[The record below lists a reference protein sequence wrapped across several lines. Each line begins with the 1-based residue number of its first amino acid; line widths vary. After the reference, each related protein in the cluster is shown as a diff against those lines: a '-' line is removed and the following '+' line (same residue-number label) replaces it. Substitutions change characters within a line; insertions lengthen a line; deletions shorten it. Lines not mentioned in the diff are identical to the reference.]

1 MPDLSGNQTAL
12 RASGHKVRTYLAVF
26 NGAVV
31 ASGTLDS
38 APATGAVAL
47 TWTRTAGSSSDIK
60 PGYRVVVESGA
71 GALKFETSVRYSGTI
86 SDANLPIREVATAE
100 YTLSAADV
108 VKIYNTPVLTD
119 KLVESSATFAP
130 DGITYVAQ
138 NTTIAPITNS
148 GGHWA
153 GFVDAGQTYAT
164 VITSG
169 GGSFTVDPDSGGAI
183 THLWTLPAGVA
194 FAGGSANTDASP
206 TLQAD
211 VGYWVV
217 SHRVTDSSNSAT
229 WTQYVL
235 LRVYSTATPPVE
247 CVVESIDGD
256 LDTGW
261 GGRVRVFDNA
271 AIADIPD
278 RSLVCVFVDET
289 INGAT
294 ASYGNR
300 IASRSH
306 MKLLGYLRRDEN
318 EGDAQDDTLTFE
330 ILSPWARLQEIP
342 GFSKALERYTSTAGW
357 NYVQSLTTKR
367 AIIQILRWYSNWTD
381 FYDLAFNT
389 YTDYDY
395 PAFFIEKA
403 TPLAQLIELADATDA
418 RVTGDRTGALL
429 VHTRPELV
437 ALASRAALTTTITLT
452 DDDRVRYR
460 FSRDHFK
467 TVDTLECRGFTAA
480 TTSAAAVPIF
490 SRYPG
495 VPGRGATVTS
505 IDRLIAASQSNL
517 NDRCG
522 LRGASVDGVFITT
535 AGLYH
540 RAVDLE
546 LTLPG
551 AYDVFDPAYQEW
563 VAFTGAAG
571 NRRALDLSVYRFT
584 LRGVSVT
591 YNGGTATTTL
601 RLVSETAAPAGRTY
615 VPPATSGANPNPIDF
630 PPIEFPDTPD
640 FNLGAGTAR
649 IALICKNGLARTTNF
664 GSGAATTW
672 DYQAWSAFSPAENTS
687 LVGDGAYT
695 AVPDGFSYNSGAVKA
710 WVLLAKPATKIYYLD
725 ITNRTWTLKHTVG
738 GSYSIVLNG
747 LDSFNGGADASF
759 GVPNHF
765 VATVY
770 TKSVGTRAIYTTD
783 NSTFTEVDI
792 TSTTNTAINTV
803 VKSPSVFVS
812 PRTAGKVITS
822 IHKTVSGLDIVAAVS
837 TDYGATW
844 ADGAT
849 LADWGGGNVTA
860 QARSLHVPYD
870 GARNPNETI
879 WFYGTEYVSSSS
891 PYLVRYNNGS
901 TSAIFTS
908 YCQIEATRNG
918 ISTFTGNANR
928 LLFCGADGIA
938 GGGTYTA
945 RLTDNALA
953 ASPSWTVLTTPE
965 QYMHCAIA
973 GDSGSA
979 FYFWG
984 GQFGTNP
991 AVGYSADGG
1000 VTVISQTG
1008 DLGTYSSGPVQMLVG
1023 W

>member
-1 MPDLSGNQTAL
+1 MPDLSGNLTAL

-47 TWTRTAGSSSDIK
+47 TWTRTAGVSADIK

-86 SDANLPIREVATAE
+86 SDSNLPIREVATAE
-100 YTLSAADV
+100 FTLSAADV
-108 VKIYNTPVLTD
+108 VKVYNCPVLTD

-138 NTTIAPITNS
+138 NTTIAPVTNS

-164 VITSG
+164 VVTSG

-206 TLQAD
+206 TLEAD
-211 VGYWVV
+211 VGYYVV

-229 WTQYVL
+229 WTQYL
-235 LRVYSTATPPVE
+235 LIRVYSTATPPVE

-261 GGRVRVFDNA
+261 GGRVRVFNNA

-342 GFSKALERYTSTAGW
+342 GFSKALERYSSTAGW

-381 FYDLAFNT
+381 FFDLAFNT

-480 TTSAAAVPIF
+480 TTAAAAVPFF

-495 VPGRGATVTS
+495 VPGRGAVVTS

-522 LRGASVDGVFITT
+522 LRGAATDGVFITS

-563 VAFTGAAG
+563 IAFTGAAG

-649 IALICKNGLARTTNF
+649 IALICKEGLARTTNF

-672 DYQAWSAFSPAENTS
+672 DYQAWSAFSSGSGVKGWTF
-687 LVGDGAYT
+687 
-695 AVPDGFSYNSGAVKA
+695 VPDAFSYATSAVCGWLLTANSQARV
-710 WVLLAKPATKIYYLD
+710 YYVD
-725 ITNRTWTLKHTVG
+725 ITNRTWTLKHTFSSPYNIAYRTAG
-738 GSYSIVLNG
+738 IESNQQ
-747 LDSFNGGADASF
+747 GGADASF
-759 GVPNHF
+759 GLPDHF
-765 VATVY
+765 MAVITLTGSTAVQG
-770 TKSVGTRAIYTTD
+770 VRAVYTTD
-783 NSTFTEVDI
+783 NSTFTEVDVFSGGD
-792 TSTTNTAINTV
+792 TQQGQPV
-803 VKSPSVFVS
+803 QSPGVFMS
-812 PRTAGKVITS
+812 SRTALNARVGSETYIRATS
-822 IHKTVSGLDIVAAVS
+822 DLASWSNDFAHGGAGTRSRATSLHYPWDAARNAGETIAFYGDYINGSALRRSVSGTTSAIGPSGLD
-837 TDYGATW
+837 
-844 ADGAT
+844 
-849 LADWGGGNVTA
+849 A
-860 QARSLHVPYD
+860 QVIQP
-870 GARNPNETI
+870 
-879 WFYGTEYVSSSS
+879 
-891 PYLVRYNNGS
+891 
-901 TSAIFTS
+901 
-908 YCQIEATRNG
+908 RNG
-918 ISTFTGNANR
+918 ISTFAGNANR
-928 LLFCGADGIA
+928 LLFCGSADNPWSSAIA
-938 GGGTYTA
+938 TPY
-945 RLTDNALA
+945 LTDNALA
-953 ASPSWTVLTTPE
+953 TTPTWTALTPPS
-965 QYMHCAIA
+965 YYHGCAIA
-973 GDSGSA
+973 GDSGGT

-984 GQFGTNP
+984 GNYGDSET
-991 AVGYSADGG
+991 VGLSNNSGA
-1000 VTVISQTG
+1000 TIISQVG
-1008 DLGTYSSGPVQMLVG
+1008 DLASYSPGKVLMLAG

>member
-47 TWTRTAGSSSDIK
+47 AWTRTAGSSSDIK

-86 SDANLPIREVATAE
+86 SDSNLPIREVATAE
-100 YTLSAADV
+100 FTLSAADV
-108 VKIYNTPVLTD
+108 VKVYNTPVLTD

-164 VITSG
+164 VVTSG

-211 VGYWVV
+211 VGYYVV

-235 LRVYSTATPPVE
+235 VRVYSTATPPVE

-261 GGRVRVFDNA
+261 GGRVRVFNNA

-342 GFSKALERYTSTAGW
+342 GFSKALERYSSTAGW

-495 VPGRGATVTS
+495 VPGRGAVVTS

-522 LRGASVDGVFITT
+522 LRGAATDGVFITT

-563 VAFTGAAG
+563 IAFTGAAG

-630 PPIEFPDTPD
+630 PPIIFPNTPD
-640 FNLGAGTAR
+640 FNLRTGQGG
-649 IALICKNGLARTTNF
+649 IALICTKGLARTTNF
-664 GSGAATTW
+664 GSGAATVW
-672 DYQAWSAFSPAENTS
+672 DFMPWTSFSPAPTAAPNTS
-687 LVGDGAYT
+687 NTSISSGQGAYT
-695 AVPDGFSYNSGAVKA
+695 AVPDAFSYSSGAAKC
-710 WVLLAKPATKIYYLD
+710 WVLMAYNNVGGAQIFYLD
-725 ITNRTWTLKHTVG
+725 ITARTWTLKHTA
-738 GSYSIVLNG
+738 
-747 LDSFNGGADASF
+747 SFITAYDVSGRGAGMDASF
-759 GVPNHF
+759 GTPNHL
-765 VATVY
+765 VATFW
-770 TKSVGTRAIYTTD
+770 VGLGNSLMVWTSD
-783 NSTFTEVDI
+783 NSTFTEV
-792 TSTTNTAINTV
+792 AIGGWADNAR
-803 VKSPSVFVS
+803 PMGVFTS
-812 PRTAGKVITS
+812 PRTPGRVLFTS
-822 IHKTVSGLDIVAAVS
+822 GNGAAYES
-837 TDYGATW
+837 TDYGATS
-844 ADGAT
+844 GT
-849 LADWGGGNVTA
+849 TSNPNVNSDKGPSA
-860 QARSLHVPYD
+860 SLHCPYD
-870 GARNPNETI
+870 GARNSAESIFFFSETLTA
-879 WFYGTEYVSSSS
+879 GGMV
-891 PYLVRYNNGS
+891 
-901 TSAIFTS
+901 
-908 YCQIEATRNG
+908 ATRTNG
-918 ISTFTGNANR
+918 ASQTTITPGGSIAPETPRNGYSTFVADANR
-928 LLFCGADGIA
+928 LLMCSGANNKLF
-938 GGGTYTA
+938 
-945 RLTDNALA
+945 LTSNALA
-953 ASPSWTVLTTPE
+953 ATPSWTELTNTSG
-965 QYMHCAIA
+965 YAYNCGAIA
-973 GDSGSA
+973 GDSGST
-979 FYFWG
+979 FYFWDG
-984 GQFGTNP
+984 MKTG
-991 AVGYSADGG
+991 DGG
-1000 VTVISQTG
+1000 VAYSNDGGATIISQVG
-1008 DLGTYSSGPVQMLVG
+1008 NLGSFNVGSITMLVG

>member
-47 TWTRTAGSSSDIK
+47 TWTRTAGVSADIK

-86 SDANLPIREVATAE
+86 SDSNLPIREVATAE

-108 VKIYNTPVLTD
+108 VKVYNTPVLTD

-217 SHRVTDSSNSAT
+217 SHRVTDTSNSAT

-235 LRVYSTATPPVE
+235 LRVYSTAIPPVE

-261 GGRVRVFDNA
+261 GGRVRVFNNA

-342 GFSKALERYTSTAGW
+342 GFSKALERYTSTTGW

-381 FYDLAFNT
+381 FFDLAFNT

-437 ALASRAALTTTITLT
+437 ALASRSSLTTTITLT

-495 VPGRGATVTS
+495 VPGRGAVVTS

-522 LRGASVDGVFITT
+522 LRGAAVDGVFITS

-630 PPIEFPDTPD
+630 PPIIFPDTPD
-640 FNLGAGTAR
+640 FNLRTGQGG
-649 IALICKNGLARTTNF
+649 IALICTKGLARTTNF
-664 GSGAATTW
+664 GSGAATVW
-672 DYQAWSAFSPAENTS
+672 DFMDWPSFTPSEAADAYNGGGST
-687 LVGDGAYT
+687 GAYT
-695 AVPDGFSYNSGAVKA
+695 AVPDAFSYASGAAKC
-710 WVLLAKPATKIYYLD
+710 WVLMARGGATSARIYYLD
-725 ITNRTWTLKHTVG
+725 ITARTWTQKSSVG
-738 GSYSIVLNG
+738 AELTYDGSG
-747 LDSFNGGADASF
+747 TGGGMDASF
-759 GVPNHF
+759 GSQGHV
-765 VATVY
+765 VATYWRGVFYGTSVTWSSDNTTFAETRISTEWADY
-770 TKSVGTRAIYTTD
+770 TRPTG
-783 NSTFTEVDI
+783 
-792 TSTTNTAINTV
+792 
-803 VKSPSVFVS
+803 VFCS
-812 PRTAGKVITS
+812 PRTPGRVLFTS
-822 IHKTVSGLDIVAAVS
+822 GSGVDYES
-837 TDYGATW
+837 TDYGATY
-844 ADGAT
+844 AGISNPN
-849 LADWGGGNVTA
+849 LAGSGGSSS
-860 QARSLHVPYD
+860 SLHCPYD
-870 GARNPNETI
+870 GARNAAETI
-879 WFYGTEYVSSSS
+879 FFFSKT
-891 PYLVRYNNGS
+891 PGS
-901 TSAIFTS
+901 TSA
-908 YCQIEATRNG
+908 QATRANG
-918 ISTFTGNANR
+918 ATQTNITPAGSTPPQTPRNGYSTFVGNANR
-928 LLFCGADGIA
+928 LLMGSGANNKLF
-938 GGGTYTA
+938 
-945 RLTDNALA
+945 LTDNALA
-953 ASPSWTVLTTPE
+953 ASPSWTELTNTSG
-965 QYMHCAIA
+965 YAYNCGAIA
-973 GDSGSA
+973 GDSGA
-979 FYFWG
+979 TFYFWDG
-984 GQFGTNP
+984 IQTGN
-991 AVGYSADGG
+991 GG
-1000 VTVISQTG
+1000 VAYSIDSGATIISQRG
-1008 DLGTYSSGPVQMLVG
+1008 NLGSFDHGAVTMLMG

>member
-86 SDANLPIREVATAE
+86 SDSNLPIREVATAE
-100 YTLSAADV
+100 FTLSAADV

-164 VITSG
+164 VVTSG
-169 GGSFTVDPDSGGAI
+169 GGSFTVDPDSGGSI

-217 SHRVTDSSNSAT
+217 SHRVTDTSNSAT

-235 LRVYSTATPPVE
+235 LRVYSTAIPPVE

-261 GGRVRVFDNA
+261 GGRVRVFNNA

-342 GFSKALERYTSTAGW
+342 GFSKALERYTSTTGW

-381 FYDLAFNT
+381 FFDLAFNT

-437 ALASRAALTTTITLT
+437 ALASRSSLTTTITLT

-495 VPGRGATVTS
+495 VPGRGAVVTS

-522 LRGASVDGVFITT
+522 LRGAAVDGVFITS

-615 VPPATSGANPNPIDF
+615 VPPATSGENPNPIDF
-630 PPIEFPDTPD
+630 PPIIFPDVPD

-649 IALICKNGLARTTNF
+649 IALICRNGLARTTNF

-672 DYQAWSAFSPAENTS
+672 DYQAWTGFAGGSAGIGWTFVPDAFSYATGTVCGW
-687 LVGDGAYT
+687 LLT
-695 AVPDGFSYNSGAVKA
+695 AQSQARV
-710 WVLLAKPATKIYYLD
+710 YYVD
-725 ITNRTWTLKHTVG
+725 ITNRTWTLKHTFSSPWNITYRTAG
-738 GSYSIVLNG
+738 LEPNYQGS
-747 LDSFNGGADASF
+747 ADASF
-759 GVPNHF
+759 GVPDHF
-765 VATVY
+765 VAAINLTGTTAVQGIN
-770 TKSVGTRAIYTTD
+770 SVSTTD
-783 NSTFTEVDI
+783 NSTFTEV
-792 TSTTNTAINTV
+792 TV
-803 VKSPSVFVS
+803 FSGGDTQQGQPAMIPGVFMS
-812 PRTAGKVITS
+812 SRTALKARVGSETYVRGTS
-822 IHKTVSGLDIVAAVS
+822 DLASWSNAFTSGQGTKSRATSLHCPWDAARN
-837 TDYGATW
+837 TDESIYFY
-844 ADGAT
+844 
-849 LADWGGGNVTA
+849 GGGNNNYT
-860 QARSLHVPYD
+860 D
-870 GARNPNETI
+870 G
-879 WFYGTEYVSSSS
+879 
-891 PYLVRYNNGS
+891 YLFRYMGGS
-901 TSAIFTS
+901 ASAIGTG
-908 YCQIEATRNG
+908 YTDQPRNG
-918 ISTFTGNANR
+918 ISTFAGNANR
-928 LLFCGADGIA
+928 LLWCAS
-938 GGGTYTA
+938 TYMPWDSNVSVPM
-945 RLTDNALA
+945 LTDNALA
-953 ASPSWTVLTTPE
+953 STPTWTALAPPAN
-965 QYMHCAIA
+965 YHACAIA
-973 GDSGSA
+973 GDSGST

-984 GQFGTNP
+984 GNYGDW
-991 AVGYSADGG
+991 ASVGLSNNSGA
-1000 VTVISQTG
+1000 TIISQTG
-1008 DLGTYSSGPVQMLVG
+1008 DLASYSPGEVCMLVG